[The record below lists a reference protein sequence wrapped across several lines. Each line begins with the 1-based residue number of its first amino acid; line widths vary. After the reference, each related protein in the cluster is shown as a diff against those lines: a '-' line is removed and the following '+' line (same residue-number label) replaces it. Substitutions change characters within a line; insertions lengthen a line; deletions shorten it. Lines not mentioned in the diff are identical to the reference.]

1 MLVLIEVQRPQ
12 NTPANKVKL
21 YMTVLCE
28 VDQCLKTPQGIVFE
42 LFAKN
47 VIQPNLNQIF
57 NTLVK
62 IKTLLLIKR
71 KRSSHQTNY
80 NQSQVNS

>member
-42 LFAKN
+42 LFAN
-47 VIQPNLNQIF
+47 MLFNQISIKSS
-57 NTLVK
+57 TL
-62 IKTLLLIKR
+62 
-71 KRSSHQTNY
+71 
-80 NQSQVNS
+80 